1 MKLYSAKVI
10 TNEGKQLIISEE
22 AISKE
27 LFEDSLNK
35 RGFYLVEIK
44 ESAYKSS
51 FFIVKK
57 LSRKFLIDFSYNVYS
72 LLDFGIDINEVF
84 KILSDIYINKQEI
97 EFISEVI
104 SQLKKGEKL
113 SNALKSSKY
122 SEIFDDFIISMIASG
137 EQSGNLKDS
146 FLLIN
151 NYLKNS
157 EKIKEKII
165 SASIYP
171 AMLVFLGIAAF
182 HLLLFFVLPRF
193 TSIYEALDFKPS
205 FLIKT
210 MMNISDFLLEN
221 FLIYLICIIAVIIS
235 LVIFFRTKISKDMMS
250 YILLRLPVISKVF
263 KMQSKIKVSFSLE
276 LMLKGGAKLEEALT
290 KLNELESNE
299 EIKKQFVKSIT
310 NLKEGHSVRESFKN
324 IKIFDLRDLNLIEI
338 SDSISRTEEGFKKI
352 YQDTNELLDNYL
364 DKVLK
369 MIEPVIMIF
378 IGLFIFFV
386 MYLVISPT
394 KNLMESMNNF

>member
-10 TNEGKQLIISEE
+10 NKEGKKSIISEE

-27 LFEDSLNK
+27 LFEDSLYK
-35 RGFYLVEIK
+35 RGYFLVEINEAAK
-44 ESAYKSS
+44 KTNLFVS
-51 FFIVKK
+51 KK
-57 LSRKFLIDFSYNVYS
+57 LSRKFLIDFSYNAYS

-84 KILSDIYINKQEI
+84 KILSDIFVNANEN
-97 EFISEVI
+97 EFIAEVI
-104 SQLKKGEKL
+104 AQLKKGEKL
-113 SNALKSSKY
+113 SNALRNSKY
-122 SEIFDDFIISMIASG
+122 SRIFNDFIISMIASG
-137 EQSGNLKDS
+137 EQSGSLKDS

-171 AMLVFLGIAAF
+171 AMLVFLGIFAL
-182 HLLLFFVLPRF
+182 HLLLLFVLPRF
-193 TSIYEALDFKPS
+193 TAIYEALDFKPS

-210 MMNISDFLLEN
+210 MMGISDFLLDN
-221 FLIYLICIIAVIIS
+221 LLFYFIFLFILIMS
-235 LVIFFRTKISKDMMS
+235 LIIFFRTKMS
-250 YILLRLPVISKVF
+250 RNMLNYIMLRLPVISKIF

-276 LMLKGGAKLEEALT
+276 LLLKGGSKLEDALH
-290 KLNELESNE
+290 KLNEIERNPD
-299 EIKKQFVKSIT
+299 IKKQFIKSLT
-310 NLKEGHSVRESFKN
+310 GLKEGSSIRESFKN

-352 YQDTNELLDNYL
+352 YEDTNVLLDNYL
-364 DKVLK
+364 DKTLK
-369 MIEPVIMIF
+369 LIEPVIMIF
-378 IGLFIFFV
+378 IGLFIFFI

-394 KNLMESMNNF
+394 KNLMESMSNF

>member
-10 TNEGKQLIISEE
+10 NKEGKKLIISEE

-27 LFEDSLNK
+27 LFEDSLYK
-35 RGFYLVEIK
+35 RGFYLVEMNEMVQK
-44 ESAYKSS
+44 AGLFVS
-51 FFIVKK
+51 KK
-57 LSRKFLIDFSYNVYS
+57 LSRKFLIDFSYNAHS

-84 KILSDIYINKQEI
+84 KILSDIFTNPNEK
-97 EFISEVI
+97 EFIAEVA

-113 SNALKSSKY
+113 SNALKNSKY
-122 SEIFDDFIISMIASG
+122 SEIFNDFIISMISSG

-151 NYLKNS
+151 NYLKNN

-171 AMLVFLGIAAF
+171 AMLVFLGIFAL
-182 HLLLFFVLPRF
+182 HLLLFFVIPRF
-193 TSIYEALDFKPS
+193 SSIYDALDFKPS

-210 MMNISDFLLEN
+210 MMDISDFLLN
-221 FLIYLICIIAVIIS
+221 NILFYFIFMIIVIIT
-235 LVIFFRTKISKDMMS
+235 LIIFFRTKASRDMLN
-250 YILLRLPVISKVF
+250 YIMLRLPVISKIF

-276 LMLKGGAKLEEALT
+276 LLLKGGSKLEEALH
-290 KLNELESNE
+290 KLTEIENNPD
-299 EIKKQFVKSIT
+299 IKKQFIKSLT
-310 NLKEGHSVRESFKN
+310 GLKEGSSIRESFKN

-338 SDSISRTEEGFKKI
+338 SDSISRTEDGFRKI
-352 YQDTNELLDNYL
+352 YEDTNVLLDNYL

-378 IGLFIFFV
+378 IGLFIFFI